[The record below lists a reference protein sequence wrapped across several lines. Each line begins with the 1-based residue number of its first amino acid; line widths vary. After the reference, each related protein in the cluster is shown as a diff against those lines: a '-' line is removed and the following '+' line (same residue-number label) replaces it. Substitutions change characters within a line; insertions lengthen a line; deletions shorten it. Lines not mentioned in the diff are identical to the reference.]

1 MRFCFLLVFI
11 AVFTFS
17 NISFAQ
23 SNSAGWHLRSPE
35 KDSIYGIDISDAY
48 IFLQGRQSTPIT
60 VAVIDSGIDTVHEDL
75 KKILWHNTGE
85 IAGNNL
91 DDDHNGYIDDIYG
104 WNFLGNKNGN
114 NQQEAS
120 SEKARIY
127 YRYKDTFINKDIN
140 EDSLTTN
147 KKWIY
152 EEWKKAAAEMNV
164 SQEEEMEVMM
174 FEMIVK
180 TLNKSD
186 GILQHDMNKDV
197 YTIDELEKY
206 EPKTSSAKQAKL
218 SFITFLKMQEIDAT
232 ETNES
237 ILNDLEEYTNGKR
250 NALDAKNAA
259 PPDLRAAIIG
269 DDENNIEDRNYG
281 NNDVMGTFDEHGTHV
296 AGIIAAQ
303 RNNSI
308 GIDGVAD
315 NVKIMMLRAI
325 PEGDEYDKDIALAIR
340 YAVDNGAKII
350 NMSFGKR
357 FSAHKDWVDD
367 AVLYAAQHD
376 VLLVCAAGNSSEN
389 TDTIINFPNATIMAT
404 NTIAENFIS
413 VGASGD
419 THIEQG
425 KMIAYFSNYGKNTV
439 DVFAPGVKMYST
451 LPGGNKYGFL
461 QGTSM
466 SAPVVTGVAALIRS
480 YFPQLTAIQVKEAIE
495 KTVTHLPESASLVNR
510 PGDYTSELVPIT
522 DLCKSGGII
531 NAASSLEFAA
541 DLKPVD
547 AKLKTE
553 VKKKGKSCGVPLTK
567 KN

>member
-35 KDSIYGIDISDAY
+35 KDSIYGINISDAY

-303 RNNSI
+303 RNNNI

-404 NTIAENFIS
+404 NTISENFIS